1 MFVFFLSWLLFTRQL
16 ALNYQSLLTLA
27 AWLGARE
34 TAIYILSIVLEKKDG
49 PPKAAMWWRFTVGR
63 KAEDAGR
70 HTFNG
75 GIMKQTGLAGWPIK
89 WHRVGWGDGQ
99 KDTRVGGPRSW
110 STTYGQA

>member
-1 MFVFFLSWLLFTRQL
+1 M
-16 ALNYQSLLTLA
+16 
-27 AWLGARE
+27 
-34 TAIYILSIVLEKKDG
+34 LEKKDG
-49 PPKAAMWWRFTVGR
+49 PPKAFMWWRFTVGR

-75 GIMKQTGLAGWPIK
+75 GIMKQTDLIGVLPVAAGLAGRPIK

-110 STTYGQA
+110 SITYGQA